1 MSRLSNHQQKQ
12 LAYKAIFFFVLLMAF
27 IILLATYGFRII
39 INGSLLI
46 NELANSQRSKNEEVK
61 KDQTLT
67 SLMIDPPPSATS
79 SSQLSVSGSTVNFDI
94 VEVYLNHEKMTE
106 VAVINDVF
114 ADEIRGLEK
123 GENSL
128 YFIAKSK
135 KFSQTKKSSVFT
147 VIYKDEKPTLEITD
161 PNDNSRTNKQEI
173 KIAGKTGK
181 ETYIKINGQ
190 PVVVDANGG
199 FQTWYKLN
207 DGDNII
213 EIVAEDIVG
222 NEEKKSLKITYAK
235 DD

>member
-135 KFSQTKKSSVFT
+135 KFSQTKKS
-147 VIYKDEKPTLEITD
+147 
-161 PNDNSRTNKQEI
+161 RT
-173 KIAGKTGK
+173 T
-181 ETYIKINGQ
+181 
-190 PVVVDANGG
+190 P
-199 FQTWYKLN
+199 
-207 DGDNII
+207 
-213 EIVAEDIVG
+213 
-222 NEEKKSLKITYAK
+222 
-235 DD
+235 